1 MIRVHK
7 NLDEI
12 PQSLDNQAT
21 IQKRDESI
29 THQSYSKSNRYKQ
42 SDVKDKLQ
50 KIYKGKCVFC
60 EQLIEK
66 CQNGKMK
73 ECSSTIEHYRP
84 KTKYYWLAYSWDNL
98 LWCCHKCNYTKDN
111 KFKTLNEPIIYNDD
125 FKENI
130 HSHTKQYNEIEQPFI
145 INPEL
150 ESVIDKLT
158 FHNGKIDS
166 DDERVTYTIETCGL
180 DREALNEKRKA
191 VIDDFIK
198 KINAKVAMREDYS
211 DILKALLVAIKAKE
225 QEFIALR
232 YWILQNRANILELN

>member
-7 NLDEI
+7 NLDDV
-12 PQSLDNQAT
+12 PQSLNQRKT
-21 IQKRDESI
+21 EMKRNESI
-29 THQSYSKSNRYKQ
+29 LSTKYIKSNRYKQ
-42 SDVKDKLQ
+42 SDVKKKLQ
-50 KIYKGKCVFC
+50 DISNGKCVFC
-60 EQLIEK
+60 EQYIEK
-66 CQNGKMK
+66 CENGKMK
-73 ECSSTIEHYRP
+73 ECSSTVEHYRP
-84 KTKYYWLAYSWDNL
+84 KSKYYWLAYSWDNL
-98 LWCCHKCNYTKDN
+98 LWCCNRCNKNKDD

-130 HSHTKQYNEIEQPFI
+130 HSHTKQYNELEQPFM

-150 ESVIDKLT
+150 ESVINKLT

-166 DDERVTYTIETCGL
+166 DDERVQYTIETCEL

-191 VIDDFIK
+191 IIDDFIK

-211 DILKALLVAIKAKE
+211 DILKTLLIAIKAKE